1 MNHKDKKIL
10 NRDDND
16 TVHFTNISMNGP
28 LNYSRTFSPEYVWN
42 HSFVKISYYS
52 TIATTIKVSFIPQYL
67 HQTGSFNSGR
77 VYTFNPSP
85 ITLEEQVFDLTVEAN
100 VYKHFC
106 LPVKGE
112 MVKVTVE
119 APTYSG
125 DGHTYLA
132 CCATKLQ
139 SAVNNS

>member
-1 MNHKDKKIL
+1 MNLTSKKIL
-10 NRDDND
+10 NRND
-16 TVHFTNISMNGP
+16 SDTLHLTNISMNGA
-28 LNYSRTFSPEYVWN
+28 LNYTRSFAPEYVWN

-52 TIATTIKVSFIPQYL
+52 TIPTILKVTFLPQYL
-67 HQTGSFNSGR
+67 HHAVTIDVGR
-77 VYTFNPSP
+77 IANHGASL
-85 ITLEEQVFDLTVEAN
+85 ITVEEQVLDLTVEAN

-106 LPVKGE
+106 LPVTGE
-112 MVKVTVE
+112 MVRITLE

-125 DGHTYLA
+125 TGYTYLA